1 MILQMARASPLPFT
15 EFAILFAMSKTDAH
29 ILDPIPDEQ
38 YLEARDATGGKPAGV
53 RFLAFN
59 TIIDIE
65 AYGEAAACRAA
76 FEEARARCRL
86 YERLFSRT
94 LPHSDIARI
103 NSAHGQPVAIDPLT
117 YDLLERA
124 LSYCAES
131 EGAFDITVGPAV
143 RLWNFHEGTV
153 PNDGALA
160 EAVHHVDWHA
170 LRLRKTPAA
179 TAAES
184 DADAATEAVPG
195 FEAAPEPK
203 ACFAQLAD
211 PDAAVDAGGIAKGWI
226 ADALVA
232 AMEAHGLSGII
243 VNLGGNVAV
252 SGTKPTGDP
261 WRVGIRD
268 PRDPSQLIGAVPLV
282 AGSAVTSGVYER
294 CFTAPD
300 GTSTTISSIRAR
312 GAPSKPTWP
321 ASPSSAR
328 NPSTRRASL
337 PPCSPSASNADS
349 PSPVDTPKFCRPSSS
364 PPTAPSPQ
372 PAERAMKSLYRGEI
386 VASSNRRRTLD

>member
-1 MILQMARASPLPFT
+1 MILQMTRASPLSFV
-15 EFAILFAMSKTDAH
+15 EFAILSPMSKTDAH
-29 ILDPIPDEQ
+29 SLDPIPDEQ
-38 YLEARDATGGKPAGV
+38 FLEAHDAAEGKPAGV

-59 TIIDIE
+59 TVIDIE
-65 AYGEAAACRAA
+65 AYGETAACQAA
-76 FEEARARCRL
+76 FEEARALCRR

-153 PNDGALA
+153 PDDGALA
-160 EAVHHVDWHA
+160 EAVRHVDWRA
-170 LRLRKTPAA
+170 LKLWKAA
-179 TAAES
+179 TAPAAES
-184 DADAATEAVPG
+184 GADAATEAVPG
-195 FEAAPEPK
+195 FETEPEPK

-232 AMEAHGLSGII
+232 AMEAHGLSGTI

-300 GTSTTISSIRAR
+300 GTFYHHILDPRTGRPVETDVAGVTVICEKSIDAEGFSTTLLALGLERGLALAR
-312 GAPSKPTWP
+312 RHPEILQAFFIAPDGAITP
-321 ASPSSAR
+321 AR
-328 NPSTRRASL
+328 
-337 PPCSPSASNADS
+337 
-349 PSPVDTPKFCRPSSS
+349 
-364 PPTAPSPQ
+364 
-372 PAERAMKSLYRGEI
+372 
-386 VASSNRRRTLD
+386 

>member
-1 MILQMARASPLPFT
+1 M
-15 EFAILFAMSKTDAH
+15 FAILSSMSTTDAH
-29 ILDPIPDEQ
+29 SLDPIPDEQ
-38 YLEARDATGGKPAGV
+38 YLEAHEAADGKPAGV

-59 TIIDIE
+59 TVIDIE

-76 FEEARARCRL
+76 FEEARALCRR

-103 NSAHGQPVAIDPLT
+103 NNATGHPVDIDPLT
-117 YDLLERA
+117 YDLLEKA
-124 LSYCAES
+124 LAYCAES

-153 PNDGALA
+153 PDDDALA
-160 EAVHHVDWHA
+160 KAVRHVDWHA
-170 LRLRKTPAA
+170 FRLWKALA
-179 TAAES
+179 TVTTEGS
-184 DADAATEAVPG
+184 ADTG
-195 FEAAPEPK
+195 GEAAAHTEI
-203 ACFAQLAD
+203 CFAQLAD

-226 ADALVA
+226 ADALVT
-232 AMEAHGLSGII
+232 AMAAHGLSGII

-300 GTSTTISSIRAR
+300 GTFYHHILDPRTGRPVETDVAGVTVICEKSIDAEGFSTTLLALGLERGLAVAR
-312 GAPSKPTWP
+312 RHPEILQAFFIAPDGTIT
-321 ASPSSAR
+321 SAR
-328 NPSTRRASL
+328 
-337 PPCSPSASNADS
+337 
-349 PSPVDTPKFCRPSSS
+349 
-364 PPTAPSPQ
+364 
-372 PAERAMKSLYRGEI
+372 
-386 VASSNRRRTLD
+386 

>member
-1 MILQMARASPLPFT
+1 M
-15 EFAILFAMSKTDAH
+15 
-29 ILDPIPDEQ
+29 
-38 YLEARDATGGKPAGV
+38 
-53 RFLAFN
+53 
-59 TIIDIE
+59 
-65 AYGEAAACRAA
+65 
-76 FEEARARCRL
+76 
-86 YERLFSRT
+86 
-94 LPHSDIARI
+94 
-103 NSAHGQPVAIDPLT
+103 AIDPLT

-153 PNDGALA
+153 PDDGALA
-160 EAVHHVDWHA
+160 EAVRHVDWHA
-170 LRLRKTPAA
+170 LKLWKAA
-179 TAAES
+179 TAPAAES

-232 AMEAHGLSGII
+232 AMEAHGLSGTI

-282 AGSAVTSGVYER
+282 VGSAVTSGVYER

-300 GTSTTISSIRAR
+300 GTFYHHILDPRTGRPVETDVAGVTVICEKSIDAEGFSTTLLALGLERGLALAR
-312 GAPSKPTWP
+312 RHPEILQAFFIAPDGTITN
-321 ASPSSAR
+321 AR
-328 NPSTRRASL
+328 
-337 PPCSPSASNADS
+337 
-349 PSPVDTPKFCRPSSS
+349 
-364 PPTAPSPQ
+364 
-372 PAERAMKSLYRGEI
+372 
-386 VASSNRRRTLD
+386 

>member
-1 MILQMARASPLPFT
+1 MILQMARASPLSFA
-15 EFAILFAMSKTDAH
+15 EFAILSPMSKTDAH
-29 ILDPIPDEQ
+29 SLDPIPDEQ
-38 YLEARDATGGKPAGV
+38 FLETHDAAEGKPAGV

-59 TIIDIE
+59 TVIDIE
-65 AYGEAAACRAA
+65 AYGETAACQAA
-76 FEEARARCRL
+76 FEEARALCRR

-117 YDLLERA
+117 YDLLSKA
-124 LSYCAES
+124 IAYCAES

-153 PNDGALA
+153 PDDGALA
-160 EAVHHVDWHA
+160 EAVRHVDWRA
-170 LRLRKTPAA
+170 LKLW
-179 TAAES
+179 E
-184 DADAATEAVPG
+184 EG
-195 FEAAPEPK
+195 G

-232 AMEAHGLSGII
+232 AMEAHGLSGTI

-261 WRVGIRD
+261 WHVGIRD

-300 GTSTTISSIRAR
+300 GTFYHHILDPRTGRPVETDVAGVTVICEKSIDAEGFSTTLLALGLKRGLALAR
-312 GAPSKPTWP
+312 RHPEILQAFFIAPDGTITN
-321 ASPSSAR
+321 AR
-328 NPSTRRASL
+328 
-337 PPCSPSASNADS
+337 
-349 PSPVDTPKFCRPSSS
+349 
-364 PPTAPSPQ
+364 
-372 PAERAMKSLYRGEI
+372 
-386 VASSNRRRTLD
+386 

>member
-1 MILQMARASPLPFT
+1 MILQMARASPLSFA
-15 EFAILFAMSKTDAH
+15 EFAILSPMSKTDAH
-29 ILDPIPDEQ
+29 SLDPIPDEQ
-38 YLEARDATGGKPAGV
+38 FLETHDAAEGKPAGV

-59 TIIDIE
+59 TVIDIE
-65 AYGEAAACRAA
+65 AYGETAACQAA
-76 FEEARARCRL
+76 FEEARALCRR

-117 YDLLERA
+117 YDLLSKA
-124 LSYCAES
+124 IAYCAES

-153 PNDGALA
+153 PDDGALA
-160 EAVHHVDWHA
+160 EAVRHVDWRA
-170 LRLRKTPAA
+170 LKLW
-179 TAAES
+179 E
-184 DADAATEAVPG
+184 EG
-195 FEAAPEPK
+195 G

-232 AMEAHGLSGII
+232 AMEAHGLSGTI

-300 GTSTTISSIRAR
+300 GTFYHHILDPRTGRPVETDVAGVTVICEASTDAEGFSTTLLALGLKRGLALAR
-312 GAPSKPTWP
+312 RHPEILQAFFIAPDGTITN
-321 ASPSSAR
+321 AR
-328 NPSTRRASL
+328 
-337 PPCSPSASNADS
+337 
-349 PSPVDTPKFCRPSSS
+349 
-364 PPTAPSPQ
+364 
-372 PAERAMKSLYRGEI
+372 
-386 VASSNRRRTLD
+386 

>member
-1 MILQMARASPLPFT
+1 MILQMTRASPLSFV
-15 EFAILFAMSKTDAH
+15 EFAILSPMSKTDAH
-29 ILDPIPDEQ
+29 SLDPIPDEQ
-38 YLEARDATGGKPAGV
+38 FLEAHDAAEGKPAGV

-59 TIIDIE
+59 TVIDIE
-65 AYGEAAACRAA
+65 AYGETAACQAA
-76 FEEARARCRL
+76 FEEARALCRR

-153 PNDGALA
+153 PDDGALA
-160 EAVHHVDWHA
+160 EAVRHVDWRA
-170 LRLRKTPAA
+170 LKLW
-179 TAAES
+179 E
-184 DADAATEAVPG
+184 EG
-195 FEAAPEPK
+195 G

-232 AMEAHGLSGII
+232 AMEAHGLSGTI

-300 GTSTTISSIRAR
+300 GTFYHHILDPRTGRPVETDVAGVTVICEKSIDAEGFSTTLLALGLERGLALAR
-312 GAPSKPTWP
+312 RHPEILQAFFIAPDGTITN
-321 ASPSSAR
+321 AR
-328 NPSTRRASL
+328 
-337 PPCSPSASNADS
+337 
-349 PSPVDTPKFCRPSSS
+349 
-364 PPTAPSPQ
+364 
-372 PAERAMKSLYRGEI
+372 
-386 VASSNRRRTLD
+386 

>member
-1 MILQMARASPLPFT
+1 M
-15 EFAILFAMSKTDAH
+15 
-29 ILDPIPDEQ
+29 
-38 YLEARDATGGKPAGV
+38 
-53 RFLAFN
+53 
-59 TIIDIE
+59 
-65 AYGEAAACRAA
+65 
-76 FEEARARCRL
+76 
-86 YERLFSRT
+86 
-94 LPHSDIARI
+94 
-103 NSAHGQPVAIDPLT
+103 
-117 YDLLERA
+117 
-124 LSYCAES
+124 
-131 EGAFDITVGPAV
+131 

-153 PNDGALA
+153 PDDGALA
-160 EAVHHVDWHA
+160 EAVRHVDWHA
-170 LRLRKTPAA
+170 LKLWKAA
-179 TAAES
+179 TAPAAES

-232 AMEAHGLSGII
+232 AMEAHGLSGTI

-282 AGSAVTSGVYER
+282 VGSAVTSGVYER
-294 CFTAPD
+294 CSPHPTAP
-300 GTSTTISSIRAR
+300 STTTSSIRAR
-312 GAPSKPTWP
+312 DAPSKPTWP

-364 PPTAPSPQ
+364 PPTALSPT
-372 PAERAMKSLYRGEI
+372 PAERAMKSLYR
-386 VASSNRRRTLD
+386 A

>member
-1 MILQMARASPLPFT
+1 MILQMARASPLSFA
-15 EFAILFAMSKTDAH
+15 EFAILSPMSKTDAH
-29 ILDPIPDEQ
+29 SLDPIPDEQ
-38 YLEARDATGGKPAGV
+38 FLETHDAAEGKPAGV

-76 FEEARARCRL
+76 FEEVRALCRL

-153 PNDGALA
+153 PDDGALA
-160 EAVHHVDWHA
+160 EAVRHVDWRA
-170 LRLRKTPAA
+170 LKLWKAAAAPAA
-179 TAAES
+179 EN

-195 FEAAPEPK
+195 FETEPESK

-300 GTSTTISSIRAR
+300 GTFYHHILDPRTGRPVETDVAGVTVICEKSIDAEGFSTTLLALGLKRGLALAR
-312 GAPSKPTWP
+312 RHPEILQAFFIAPDGTITN
-321 ASPSSAR
+321 AR
-328 NPSTRRASL
+328 
-337 PPCSPSASNADS
+337 
-349 PSPVDTPKFCRPSSS
+349 
-364 PPTAPSPQ
+364 
-372 PAERAMKSLYRGEI
+372 
-386 VASSNRRRTLD
+386 

>member
-1 MILQMARASPLPFT
+1 MILQMARASPLSFV
-15 EFAILFAMSKTDAH
+15 EFAILSPMSKTDAH
-29 ILDPIPDEQ
+29 SLDPIPDEQ
-38 YLEARDATGGKPAGV
+38 FLETHDAAEGKPAGV

-59 TIIDIE
+59 TVIDIE
-65 AYGEAAACRAA
+65 AYGETAACQAA
-76 FEEARARCRL
+76 FEEARALCRR

-117 YDLLERA
+117 YDLLSKA
-124 LSYCAES
+124 IAYCAES

-153 PNDGALA
+153 PDDGALA
-160 EAVHHVDWHA
+160 EAVRHVDWRA
-170 LRLRKTPAA
+170 LKLW
-179 TAAES
+179 E
-184 DADAATEAVPG
+184 EG
-195 FEAAPEPK
+195 G

-232 AMEAHGLSGII
+232 AMEAHGLSGTI

-300 GTSTTISSIRAR
+300 GTFYHHILDPRTGRPVETDVAGVTVICEKSIDAEGFSTTLLALGLERGLALAR
-312 GAPSKPTWP
+312 RHPEILQAFFIAPDGAITP
-321 ASPSSAR
+321 AR
-328 NPSTRRASL
+328 
-337 PPCSPSASNADS
+337 
-349 PSPVDTPKFCRPSSS
+349 
-364 PPTAPSPQ
+364 
-372 PAERAMKSLYRGEI
+372 
-386 VASSNRRRTLD
+386 

>member
-1 MILQMARASPLPFT
+1 MDET
-15 EFAILFAMSKTDAH
+15 CAH

-76 FEEARARCRL
+76 FEKARALCRL

-131 EGAFDITVGPAV
+131 EGAFDITVGSAV

-153 PNDGALA
+153 PDDGALA
-160 EAVHHVDWHA
+160 EAVRHVDWHA

-300 GTSTTISSIRAR
+300 GTFYHHILDPRTGHPVETDVAGVTVICEKSIDAEGFSTTLLALGLERGLALAR
-312 GAPSKPTWP
+312 RHPEILQAFFIAPDGTI
-321 ASPSSAR
+321 ANAR
-328 NPSTRRASL
+328 
-337 PPCSPSASNADS
+337 
-349 PSPVDTPKFCRPSSS
+349 
-364 PPTAPSPQ
+364 
-372 PAERAMKSLYRGEI
+372 
-386 VASSNRRRTLD
+386 